1 MSANTLHGQAG
12 YTTSAGYPFSETQ
25 GQWVGSG
32 ERAGRKF
39 SSFCSPD
46 PTNCPWVSEDA
57 GYLTYL
63 GSPPPCK
70 RALRGPKS
78 ALACLLV
85 GMLEW
90 QKSFLRGL
98 DITKDVADG
107 MISFVNPVVL
117 VVWCRRFYLFIF
129 FSFILSFIIII
140 IIIIPFS
147 SFAFELDGEARVI
160 DREIDNDVILYLQL
174 MEHLSVSYSWAHDA
188 AVPLEHTRR
197 STTITFRWRLKS
209 G

>member
-1 MSANTLHGQAG
+1 MSENILYGQAG
-12 YTTSAGYPFSETQ
+12 YTTSAGYPFSEPQ

-32 ERAGRKF
+32 EKAGRTF
-39 SSFCSPD
+39 PSFCPYLKTFVPPFLFSPD

-90 QKSFLRGL
+90 QKNFLRRL

-107 MISFVNPVVL
+107 MISFVNPVFL
-117 VVWCRRFYLFIF
+117 VAWCRRFYLFIY
-129 FSFILSFIIII
+129 FSFVLSFIIT
-140 IIIIPFS
+140 PS
-147 SFAFELDGEARVI
+147 SLTGR
-160 DREIDNDVILYLQL
+160 
-174 MEHLSVSYSWAHDA
+174 
-188 AVPLEHTRR
+188 P
-197 STTITFRWRLKS
+197 
-209 G
+209 GG

>member
-1 MSANTLHGQAG
+1 MLATWVQTLYMDRQVTPPQRVTHSRRPRGSESGRVKGRDESFQALARTWKLSSA
-12 YTTSAGYPFSETQ
+12 F
-25 GQWVGSG
+25 
-32 ERAGRKF
+32 
-39 SSFCSPD
+39 SPD
-46 PTNCPWVSEDA
+46 PTDCPWVSEDA

-90 QKSFLRGL
+90 QKNFLRGL
-98 DITKDVADG
+98 DITKDDADG

-117 VVWCRRFYLFIF
+117 VVWCRRFYLFIY

-140 IIIIPFS
+140 IIIPFS
-147 SFAFELDGEARVI
+147 SFALELDGEAR
-160 DREIDNDVILYLQL
+160 
-174 MEHLSVSYSWAHDA
+174 
-188 AVPLEHTRR
+188 
-197 STTITFRWRLKS
+197 